1 MTKIGNFLKWLE
13 MQGVRN
19 ATGDELEILKK
30 IFDAMDEEDKEVEF
44 EKLYGVEM
52 KTFEEFSKY
61 FEKERANT
69 KMDLKKFDEK
79 VKNFYKK
86 YTNNFFDEWLSQF
99 DAELLNKLG
108 LAMVEEIWEKFI
120 VEIDEGAGKWKL
132 KNTKYY

>member
-1 MTKIGNFLKWLE
+1 
-13 MQGVRN
+13 
-19 ATGDELEILKK
+19 
-30 IFDAMDEEDKEVEF
+30 
-44 EKLYGVEM
+44 M

-61 FEKERANT
+61 YEKIRANT

-108 LAMVEEIWEKFI
+108 LAMVEEIWEKFVI
-120 VEIDEGAGKWKL
+120 EDEGV
-132 KNTKYY
+132 KND

>member
-1 MTKIGNFLKWLE
+1 
-13 MQGVRN
+13 
-19 ATGDELEILKK
+19 
-30 IFDAMDEEDKEVEF
+30 
-44 EKLYGVEM
+44 M

-108 LAMVEEIWEKFI
+108 LAVVKEIWEKFVI
-120 VEIDEGAGKWKL
+120 KNRGAEK
-132 KNTKYY
+132 

>member
-13 MQGVRN
+13 MQGVRD
-19 ATGDELEILKK
+19 AAGDELEILKK

-44 EKLYGVEM
+44 EKSYGVGVKM

-61 FEKERANT
+61 YEKIRANT

-108 LAMVEEIWEKFI
+108 LAMVEEIWEKFVI
-120 VEIDEGAGKWKL
+120 EIDGGAGK
-132 KNTKYY
+132 

>member
-13 MQGVRN
+13 MQGVRD

-30 IFDAMDEEDKEVEF
+30 IFDAMDEDNEVEF
-44 EKLYGVEM
+44 EKLNGVGAKM

-69 KMDLKKFDEK
+69 KMDLKNLTKK
-79 VKNFYKK
+79 IKNFYKK

-108 LAMVEEIWEKFI
+108 LAMVKEIWEKFVI
-120 VEIDEGAGKWKL
+120 EMK
-132 KNTKYY
+132 